1 MCVREFVVIVG
12 RLIIIRIK
20 MAVINCPARTLL
32 RMQKMS
38 GKMSRGRAV
47 VSSCLKSPP
56 PISNHTSLLQTVA
69 LVCKALVLC
78 YGRGICGRY
87 VQSTSSSSDSCRS
100 LSQEIMAVPILT
112 VSAAGGGVLGWLV
125 VRTVGGV
132 VGCLA
137 RWRSILSSNACF
149 RSRNCYVKK
158 VSWRQW
164 QVEKSRFIITPQDE
178 HRIYGILP
186 HPVGAATPLHQ
197 PFVCFQKGLQ
207 LQPERLTRMTSPAC
221 LGAQVSEKNGEF
233 KFSAGEQ

>member
-1 MCVREFVVIVG
+1 
-12 RLIIIRIK
+12 
-20 MAVINCPARTLL
+20 
-32 RMQKMS
+32 
-38 GKMSRGRAV
+38 
-47 VSSCLKSPP
+47 
-56 PISNHTSLLQTVA
+56 
-69 LVCKALVLC
+69 
-78 YGRGICGRY
+78 
-87 VQSTSSSSDSCRS
+87 
-100 LSQEIMAVPILT
+100 MAVPILT

-158 VSWRQW
+158 VSWRWW

-178 HRIYGILP
+178 HRIDGILP

-207 LQPERLTRMTSPAC
+207 LQPEKLTRMTSPAC
-221 LGAQVSEKNGEF
+221 LGAQVSEKTREF
-233 KFSAGEQ
+233 KCSADNKKISITFRANDGSQVNTPCKGGQGFFFFFEDEESFFFCF